1 MVGLLDF
8 GQEREVVC
16 VCLCGQSIDLE
27 RNGIDNFDR
36 LDIYA
41 FHVLSVS
48 INKRPPPILPHR
60 EGKIQV
66 PFVDPFARG
75 RWFFIIPISC
85 EKVRPCAC
93 SDRRRCANFPN
104 HCVRCNNDALRCRT
118 AQLDDGLI
126 AAAAY
131 RWEGMSW
138 IAVSVQRRTWGGISS
153 DLPKSFRKGKV
164 KIELNRVVLTLR
176 LK

>member
-16 VCLCGQSIDLE
+16 VCLLGQSVDLE
-27 RNGIDNFDR
+27 RYGIDNFDR
-36 LDIYA
+36 VDIFA
-41 FHVLSVS
+41 FNVL
-48 INKRPPPILPHR
+48 
-60 EGKIQV
+60 EGQIQV

-131 RWEGMSW
+131 RWEGMSSV
-138 IAVSVQRRTWGGISS
+138 AVSVQRRTWVGIS
-153 DLPKSFRKGKV
+153 DALAKSFRKGKV
-164 KIELNRVVLTLR
+164 KIELNRVVLTYL
-176 LK
+176 

>member
-1 MVGLLDF
+1 MSFKTFNLICIFLKTFLLCLLVLIGLIHRHII
-8 GQEREVVC
+8 E
-16 VCLCGQSIDLE
+16 
-27 RNGIDNFDR
+27 
-36 LDIYA
+36 A
-41 FHVLSVS
+41 
-48 INKRPPPILPHR
+48 KRPPPILPHR

-118 AQLDDGLI
+118 AQVDDGLI
-126 AAAAY
+126 AADAY
-131 RWEGMSW
+131 RWEGMSS
-138 IAVSVQRRTWGGISS
+138 IAVSVQRRAWVGIS
-153 DLPKSFRKGKV
+153 DALANEEGKS
-164 KIELNRVVLTLR
+164 ELIRVVLTFR
-176 LK
+176 